1 MSEILRSDYTHQL
14 EEAKKRLD
22 KFFRIVVREDAMRII
37 DEMKSILV
45 DNTKWTHLGDKQAE
59 LLKILEN
66 VPEYMDKYYIEESD
80 GTRLPRELIR
90 SFRYDKNKENI
101 EKAIKVYKKYTQK
114 IKSITEV
121 NRDID
126 VLFLEKLN
134 AVFSEYKS
142 STDYMTRLVKRLLR
156 YNVNNDGDFK
166 ETDTTRVLIL
176 KQFIKQFGY
185 NCVNEIKCSELETVI
200 NEEYNGNIKDID
212 DSIFSLI
219 EDAGGEKENAANGQI
234 VYDNNY
240 ISSITKLQDTIKIK
254 APLIYVTEDICM
266 QIFEVLNNNV
276 LSHKVIDGSAV
287 LLSDCFSK
295 SYFKIQLEDFRS
307 YQNIKDTGKLD
318 SLNKQLQDRYQHGYL
333 LYTDFPHSD
342 RLYTIMKKY
351 SSMVVI
357 KNGGKKNK
365 LLRKL
370 YENAIISQGK
380 TANKEIKLSD
390 IFDVEKI
397 QYQEIDETNNRLVE
411 ALESKLFALPE
422 LEKSSDLSRKRK
434 EFKKS
439 YSYAVGI
446 EYEKREEKTIGE
458 PISFNNY
465 SLLYRLIV
473 VISKY
478 SAIIPLSEESR
489 TLLLKALPEIAFPE
503 EFKNG
508 LLSDYIDKS
517 IVEKVKGLREEENS
531 EKYDARMAFLSFAE
545 SFIEDKSEYVGKL
558 RERIENRYNN
568 SSKVGGTDFI
578 INKNALYSLGGTNVY
593 EYKLLKIADN
603 LANAVFSS
611 QKKTREYLYIFAIA
625 FDIRRVENGHPER
638 IVDIEKNLFWDYYAD
653 NIVNN
658 LPKVAGLGDDSDV
671 FIDGYGVNYKNFAE
685 VIFLWSL
692 EQKDKTP
699 KERLKMAYDI
709 IEYCKKEGKTEE
721 EFFKDVS
728 NSKAFDT
735 KTEIYK
741 DEFSKIKKFPEEKFK
756 EFIIE
761 NYPCKSTNSGI
772 MQISA
777 EQRTAGEI
785 IREQEK
791 KVNYLLKRVVEDLLY
806 DVTEED
812 LFWRFS
818 ENSILADFFNEYEYL
833 TNKRCK
839 NCPKKSTSVF
849 PYCKKYFDEFSYEE
863 KDDNEIKDKKI
874 VTVKNCGEFYVRYL
888 DNHCKKAQDLLRHNV
903 QLKVKSF
910 KPVEEHFKKSF
921 SRVNELCNDNQEPL
935 KLLLNRIKGR
945 LQADTTGE
953 IHFKNVSRTT
963 MIALCFYEFVL
974 INWARRISNDT
985 IFGAFEKVYDSFCNG
1000 TVFTIK
1006 PDDLEGK
1013 NKEDYEIIVYEG
1025 ANRRLVSAGYQPID
1039 PKNIFDIYLIYIAY
1053 RDNFL
1058 PIYSS
1063 QDDALI
1069 DLYSGYK
1076 KVFDELKK
1084 SRGDRIIDKDN
1095 ISKDR

>member
-1 MSEILRSDYTHQL
+1 MSEILRTDYTHQL

-22 KFFRIVVREDAMRII
+22 KFFRIVVREDAMRVI

-45 DNTKWTHLGDKQAE
+45 DKTKWTHLGDKQAE

-66 VPEYMDKYYIEESD
+66 VPEYMDKYYIEKSD

-101 EKAIKVYKKYTQK
+101 DKAIKVYKKYAKK

-121 NRDID
+121 NREID
-126 VLFLEKLN
+126 VLFIEKLN

-142 STDYMTRLVKRLLR
+142 STDYMTRLVKRLIR
-156 YNVNNDGDFK
+156 YNVNSDGDLK

-176 KQFIKQFGY
+176 KQFIKQFGWF
-185 NCVNEIKCSELETVI
+185 
-200 NEEYNGNIKDID
+200 KDI
-212 DSIFSLI
+212 
-219 EDAGGEKENAANGQI
+219 KELD
-234 VYDNNY
+234 V
-240 ISSITKLQDTIKIK
+240 
-254 APLIYVTEDICM
+254 
-266 QIFEVLNNNV
+266 
-276 LSHKVIDGSAV
+276 
-287 LLSDCFSK
+287 
-295 SYFKIQLEDFRS
+295 
-307 YQNIKDTGKLD
+307 KDVQT
-318 SLNKQLQDRYQHGYL
+318 
-333 LYTDFPHSD
+333 
-342 RLYTIMKKY
+342 
-351 SSMVVI
+351 
-357 KNGGKKNK
+357 
-365 LLRKL
+365 
-370 YENAIISQGK
+370 
-380 TANKEIKLSD
+380 
-390 IFDVEKI
+390 
-397 QYQEIDETNNRLVE
+397 LV
-411 ALESKLFALPE
+411 K
-422 LEKSSDLSRKRK
+422 
-434 EFKKS
+434 
-439 YSYAVGI
+439 
-446 EYEKREEKTIGE
+446 
-458 PISFNNY
+458 
-465 SLLYRLIV
+465 
-473 VISKY
+473 
-478 SAIIPLSEESR
+478 
-489 TLLLKALPEIAFPE
+489 
-503 EFKNG
+503 
-508 LLSDYIDKS
+508 
-517 IVEKVKGLREEENS
+517 
-531 EKYDARMAFLSFAE
+531 EKYDGKYESIDDDIFVNCSNQNALWHERQITEGFIDAVAKMQGIVKYKAPFIKMDSDVCEFIKCIINNDKLIEETKLKETKFLSECFEDSYYNIDLDWFKKPEDVGVNNEFCDVLCRVVE
-545 SFIEDKSEYVGKL
+545 SELLTSEAKNGEAKTIKQCFKNEVLPLGEEGFKSFDEIEITSEMCRCFYKIL
-558 RERIENRYNN
+558 RKGANEEEKR
-568 SSKVGGTDFI
+568 SQAA
-578 INKNALYSLGGTNVY
+578 KNATAKTLADCFAVY
-593 EYKLLKIADN
+593 EPDMRITSINSIVMYFYKRVYDELDKRVENCTVKPSTYNDATKKGGDLYEKNRKKMGFYNFELLQIVDDLSKAR
-603 LANAVFSS
+603 FSS
-611 QKKTREYLYIFAIA
+611 RGKTREYLYIFAIA
-625 FDIRRVENGHPER
+625 FDIRRVENEHPER

-721 EFFKDVS
+721 GFFKDVS

-741 DEFSKIKKFPEEKFK
+741 DEFSKMKKFPEEKFK

-818 ENSILADFFNEYEYL
+818 EDSILADFFNEYEYL

-888 DNHCKKAQDLLRHNV
+888 DNLCKKAQDLLRHNV

-921 SRVNELCNDNQEPL
+921 SKVNELCNDNQEHL

-985 IFGAFEKVYDSFCNG
+985 IFGTFEKVYDSFCNG

-1084 SRGDRIIDKDN
+1084 SRGDRIIDKNN